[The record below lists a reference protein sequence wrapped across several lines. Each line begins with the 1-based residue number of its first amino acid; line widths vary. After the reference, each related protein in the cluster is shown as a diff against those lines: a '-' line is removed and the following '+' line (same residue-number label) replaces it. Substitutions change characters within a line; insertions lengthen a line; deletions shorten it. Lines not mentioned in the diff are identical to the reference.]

1 MDEQTPV
8 APLKSFFKEIS
19 ENMETFWHFF
29 W

>member
-1 MDEQTPV
+1 MDKYTPFTP
-8 APLKSFFKEIS
+8 AQKFFKEIS

>member
-1 MDEQTPV
+1 MDEQTLI

-19 ENMETFWHFF
+19 ENMETFWRFF

>member
-1 MDEQTPV
+1 MDEQTPF
-8 APLKSFFKEIS
+8 APPQKFFKEIS

>member
-1 MDEQTPV
+1 MDERTPF

-19 ENMETFWHFF
+19 ENMETFWLFF